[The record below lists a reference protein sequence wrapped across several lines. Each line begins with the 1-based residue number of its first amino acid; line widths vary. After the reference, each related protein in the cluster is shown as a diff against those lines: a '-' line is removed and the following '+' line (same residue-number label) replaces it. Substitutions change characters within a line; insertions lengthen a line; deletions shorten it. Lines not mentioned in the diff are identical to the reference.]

1 MANEEVT
8 ADGRSD
14 RGNFPVFKRNM
25 RQWMMRI
32 TAYADRLIDDLDLLD
47 WTDAIKTMQRNWIG
61 RSHGARVD
69 FASPAGPLTVFTT
82 RPDTLFGA
90 TFMVLAPEHPAV
102 EALTTPD
109 QAQAVADYRRAAA
122 AKKDVDRQD
131 DTREKTGVF
140 TGSTATNPVTGEE
153 IPVWIADYVLMGYG
167 TGAIMAVPCGD
178 QRDFEFARRFS
189 LPIPAI
195 QQPPAE
201 WFEARDIAPSLD
213 TATWPEAFVGDAPYV
228 NSSNASLD
236 LDGTTSVAD
245 GVATVNAW
253 LSANGHGEAT
263 VTYKLRDWLFSR
275 QRYWGEPFPVVYDAD
290 GNPHTL
296 PDHMLPVLLPET
308 DSFSPRTFDADDEFS
323 DPESPLDRL
332 GDWVEVELDLGDG
345 PRTYRR
351 DTNVMPQWAGSCWY
365 ELRYLDPTNADAFV
379 DPEVERYWMGPRADL
394 RPDHPG
400 GVDLY
405 VGGVEHAVLH
415 LLYARFWHKVLHD
428 LGHVSSLEPYAR
440 LFNQGYILANA
451 FKDERGIYVDATAVE
466 ERNGEFLHEGRPVE
480 REWGKMGKSLKNA
493 VSPDEMYEAYGADTL
508 RLYEMAMG
516 PLDASRPWE
525 TRDVVGMY
533 RFLQRLWRT
542 VVDEETGATTVT
554 DGPADDETRRLLH
567 RTIDTVRT
575 EMEAL
580 RFNTAIAKLIELN
593 NHVTKVNQ
601 ATGSTP
607 REVAESMILMVA
619 PLVPHIAEELWS
631 RLGHDSTLTYVAFPT
646 ADPSLLVDDEIEMPV
661 QVRGKV
667 RARVMVPTDADEATI
682 REIALSDER
691 VIAAL
696 DGADPASLRK
706 VIVVPG
712 RMVNLVP

>member
-1 MANEEVT
+1 MGLPSPLGGAVAGGVAFGPV
-8 ADGRSD
+8 ADLAEK
-14 RGNFPVFKRNM
+14 VL
-25 RQWMMRI
+25 RQVI
-32 TAYADRLIDDLDLLD
+32 ELDLIAPILV
-47 WTDAIKTMQRNWIG
+47 
-61 RSHGARVD
+61 ARAATRYLAKDGVI
-69 FASPAGPLTVFTT
+69 AQVSAVVATQQWYVGP
-82 RPDTLFGA
+82 G
-90 TFMVLAPEHPAV
+90 
-102 EALTTPD
+102 D
-109 QAQAVADYRRAAA
+109 QADAVAEYRRAAA
-122 AKKDVDRQD
+122 SKKDVDRQD
-131 DTREKTGVF
+131 ESREKTGVA

-178 QRDFEFARRFS
+178 QRDFEFARRFG

-195 QQPPAE
+195 QQPPAA
-201 WFEARDIAPSLD
+201 WFEERDIAPSLD
-213 TATWPEAFVGDAPYV
+213 TSTWPEAFVGDAPYV
-228 NSSNASLD
+228 NSSNGALD
-236 LDGTTSVAD
+236 LDGTSSVAD

-253 LSANGHGEAT
+253 LSENGHGEAT

-296 PDHMLPVLLPET
+296 PDEMLPVLLPET

-345 PRTYRR
+345 LQTYRR

-379 DPEVERYWMGPRADL
+379 DPEVERYWMGPQTDQ

-428 LGHVSSLEPYAR
+428 LGHVSSREPYAR

-451 FKDERGIYVDATAVE
+451 FKDERGIYVDATEVTE
-466 ERNGEFLHEGRPVE
+466 TDGQFLHEGQPVE

-542 VVDEETGATTVT
+542 MVNEESGATTVS
-554 DGPADDETRRLLH
+554 DEPADDETRRLLH

-593 NHVTKVNQ
+593 NHVTKVHQ
-601 ATGSTP
+601 AAGATP
-607 REVAESMILMVA
+607 REAAEAMVLMAA

-631 RLGHDSTLTYVAFPT
+631 RLGHDTSLTYTAFPT
-646 ADPSLLVDDEIEMPV
+646 ADPALLVDDEVEMPV
-661 QVRGKV
+661 QIKGKV
-667 RARVMVPTDADEATI
+667 RARIMVPADADEAAITA
-682 REIALSDER
+682 IALADER

-696 DGADPASLRK
+696 DGADPAALRK

>member
-1 MANEEVT
+1 
-8 ADGRSD
+8 
-14 RGNFPVFKRNM
+14 
-25 RQWMMRI
+25 
-32 TAYADRLIDDLDLLD
+32 
-47 WTDAIKTMQRNWIG
+47 
-61 RSHGARVD
+61 
-69 FASPAGPLTVFTT
+69 
-82 RPDTLFGA
+82 
-90 TFMVLAPEHPAV
+90 
-102 EALTTPD
+102 
-109 QAQAVADYRRAAA
+109 
-122 AKKDVDRQD
+122 
-131 DTREKTGVF
+131 
-140 TGSTATNPVTGEE
+140 
-153 IPVWIADYVLMGYG
+153 
-167 TGAIMAVPCGD
+167 
-178 QRDFEFARRFS
+178 
-189 LPIPAI
+189 
-195 QQPPAE
+195 
-201 WFEARDIAPSLD
+201 
-213 TATWPEAFVGDAPYV
+213 
-228 NSSNASLD
+228 
-236 LDGTTSVAD
+236 
-245 GVATVNAW
+245 
-253 LSANGHGEAT
+253 NGHGEAT

-275 QRYWGEPFPVVYDAD
+275 QRYWGEPFPVVYDDD

-296 PDHMLPVLLPET
+296 PDEMLPVLLPET

-631 RLGHDSTLTYVAFPT
+631 RLGHDSTLTYVTFPT

-661 QVRGKV
+661 QVRG
-667 RARVMVPTDADEATI
+667 
-682 REIALSDER
+682 
-691 VIAAL
+691 
-696 DGADPASLRK
+696 
-706 VIVVPG
+706 
-712 RMVNLVP
+712 

>member
-1 MANEEVT
+1 
-8 ADGRSD
+8 
-14 RGNFPVFKRNM
+14 
-25 RQWMMRI
+25 
-32 TAYADRLIDDLDLLD
+32 
-47 WTDAIKTMQRNWIG
+47 
-61 RSHGARVD
+61 
-69 FASPAGPLTVFTT
+69 
-82 RPDTLFGA
+82 
-90 TFMVLAPEHPAV
+90 
-102 EALTTPD
+102 
-109 QAQAVADYRRAAA
+109 
-122 AKKDVDRQD
+122 
-131 DTREKTGVF
+131 
-140 TGSTATNPVTGEE
+140 
-153 IPVWIADYVLMGYG
+153 
-167 TGAIMAVPCGD
+167 
-178 QRDFEFARRFS
+178 
-189 LPIPAI
+189 
-195 QQPPAE
+195 
-201 WFEARDIAPSLD
+201 
-213 TATWPEAFVGDAPYV
+213 YV
-228 NSSNASLD
+228 NSSNATLE
-236 LDGTTSVAD
+236 LDGTTSVTD
-245 GVATVNAW
+245 GVATVNTW

-296 PDHMLPVLLPET
+296 PDEMLPVLLPET

-466 ERNGEFLHEGRPVE
+466 EVNGEFLHEGQPVE

-542 VVDEETGATTVT
+542 IVDEESGAPTVS

-607 REVAESMILMVA
+607 REVAESMVLMAA

-631 RLGHDSTLTYVAFPT
+631 RLGHDTTLTYVPFPT
-646 ADPSLLVDDEIEMPV
+646 ADPALLVDDEIEMPV

-667 RARVMVPTDADEATI
+667 RARVMVPADADEATI
-682 REIALSDER
+682 REITLADER
-691 VIAAL
+691 VLAAL